1 MKMYQTILQVSHAAI
16 LVLVAKL
23 MLLLVIASVGS
34 SAWAQMPEGFT
45 KLATGDLAPD
55 FDLPGVDDK
64 NHKLADFS
72 AAKVLVVVFTCNH
85 CPTAQAY
92 EARLNKLLADYAD
105 KGLAMVAI
113 SPNDPQAVRLDE
125 LGYSDLGDSLDDMKV
140 RAKQAGFKFPYLYDG
155 ENQKVSLSYG
165 ARATPHVF
173 IFDSARKLRYQGRI
187 DDSESGEAIE
197 SADAQNAIDAIL
209 AGEKV
214 AVEKTRVFGCST
226 KWISKRQSAKDSIK
240 RWSQEP
246 VEMTVASKDDI
257 KTLAANDSDKYR
269 LINVWATWCAP
280 CVKELPELVTINRM
294 YRGRNFELITISTD
308 SAADK
313 DKALKVLTEK
323 QCSSK
328 NLLFDSEKRDDLFDN
343 LDAQSEGGV
352 PYTVLI
358 APGGE
363 IVHRQH
369 SSIDPAALKRII
381 VDRIGR
387 TFGDDK

>member
-1 MKMYQTILQVSHAAI
+1 MKNNHCELSWRFVFCT
-16 LVLVAKL
+16 VAGVL
-23 MLLLVIASVGS
+23 MLIMASSGTF
-34 SAWAQMPEGFT
+34 AHAQKPEGFT
-45 KLATGDLAPD
+45 KLSIGDPAPN

-64 NHKLADFS
+64 NHTLASFADS
-72 AAKVLVVVFTCNH
+72 KVLMIVFTCNH

-92 EARLNKLLADYAD
+92 ESRLNQLVTDYSD
-105 KGLAMVAI
+105 KGFALVAI
-113 SPNDPQAVRLDE
+113 SPNDPLAVRLDE

-140 RAKQAGFKFPYLYDG
+140 RAKEAKFKFPYLYDG

-165 ARATPHVF
+165 AIATPHVF

-187 DDSESGEAIE
+187 DDSESGNAIK
-197 SADAQNAIDAIL
+197 SADAKNAIDAIL
-209 AGEKV
+209 DGEKV
-214 AVEKTRVFGCST
+214 PVEKTRVFGCST
-226 KWISKRQSAKDSIK
+226 KWISKRQSAKDAIK

-246 VEMTVASKDDI
+246 VEINVASKDDI
-257 KTLAANDSDKYR
+257 KTLAANDTDKYR

-294 YRGRNFELITISTD
+294 YRGRNFEMITISTD
-308 SAADK
+308 TAADK
-313 DKALKVLTEK
+313 EKALKVLTDK

-328 NLLFDSEKRDDLFDN
+328 NLLFESEKRDDLFDN
-343 LDAQSEGGV
+343 LDAESEGGV

-363 IVHRQH
+363 VVHRQH
-369 SSIDPAALKRII
+369 SSIDAAELKRII
-381 VDRIGR
+381 VGRIGR

>member
-1 MKMYQTILQVSHAAI
+1 MKNNHCELSWRFVFCT
-16 LVLVAKL
+16 VAGVL
-23 MLLLVIASVGS
+23 MLIMASSGTF
-34 SAWAQMPEGFT
+34 AHAQKPEGFT
-45 KLATGDLAPD
+45 KLSIGDPAPN

-64 NHKLADFS
+64 NHTLASFADS
-72 AAKVLVVVFTCNH
+72 KVLMIVFTCNH

-92 EARLNKLLADYAD
+92 ESRLNQLVTDYSD
-105 KGLAMVAI
+105 KGFALVAI
-113 SPNDPQAVRLDE
+113 SPNDPLAVRLDE

-140 RAKQAGFKFPYLYDG
+140 RAKEAKFKFPYLYDG

-165 ARATPHVF
+165 AIATPHVF

-187 DDSESGEAIE
+187 DDSESGNAIK
-197 SADAQNAIDAIL
+197 SADAKNAIDAIL

-214 AVEKTRVFGCST
+214 PVEKTRVFGCST
-226 KWISKRQSAKDSIK
+226 KWINKRQSAKDAVK
-240 RWSQEP
+240 RWSKEL
-246 VEMTVASKDDI
+246 VELALASKEEI
-257 KTLAANDSDKYR
+257 KELAANKTDKYR
-269 LINVWATWCAP
+269 LVNVWATWCAP

-294 YRGRNFELITISTD
+294 YRGRKFEMITISAD

-313 DKALKVLTEK
+313 EKALKILTDT
-323 QCSSK
+323 QCSSQ
-328 NLLFDSEKRDDLFDN
+328 NLLFDTEKRDDLFDN

-363 IVHRQH
+363 VIHRQH
-369 SSIDPAALKRII
+369 GSIDAAKLKRMI
-381 VDRIGR
+381 VERIGR

>member
-1 MKMYQTILQVSHAAI
+1 MKMYQTTLQVSHAAI

>member
-1 MKMYQTILQVSHAAI
+1 MINNHYKLWRF
-16 LVLVAKL
+16 LFCLVAGL
-23 MLLLVIASVGS
+23 QMLTEVPCVPVTY
-34 SAWAQMPEGFT
+34 AQMPEGFT
-45 KLATGDLAPD
+45 QLATGDPAPD

-64 NHKLADFS
+64 NHTLASFADS
-72 AAKVLVVVFTCNH
+72 KVLMVVFTCNH

-92 EARLNKLLADYAD
+92 EVRLNQMVTDYAD
-105 KGLAMVAI
+105 KGLALVAI

-125 LGYSDLGDSLDDMKV
+125 LGYSDVGDTLEDMKV
-140 RAKQAGFKFPYLYDG
+140 RANEAGFKFPYLYDG
-155 ENQKVSLSYG
+155 ENQRVSLSYG

-187 DDSESGEAIE
+187 DDSESGDAIE
-197 SADAQNAIDAIL
+197 SADARNAIDAIL
-209 AGEKV
+209 TGEKV

-226 KWISKRQSAKDSIK
+226 IWISKRQSAKDSIK

-246 VEMTVASKDDI
+246 VEISVANQDDI
-257 KTLAANDSDKYR
+257 KALAANDTDKYR
-269 LINVWATWCAP
+269 LVNVWATWCAP

-294 YRGRNFELITISTD
+294 YRGRRFELVTISTD

-313 DKALKVLTEK
+313 EKALKVLKDK

-328 NLLFDSEKRDDLFDN
+328 NFLFDSEKRDDLFDN

-363 IVHRQH
+363 VVHRQH
-369 SSIDPAALKRII
+369 NSIDPAALKRII

>member
-1 MKMYQTILQVSHAAI
+1 MKNSQSGFLSRLVVCISARFLLSMLVMVSCG
-16 LVLVAKL
+16 
-23 MLLLVIASVGS
+23 ASAS
-34 SAWAQMPEGFT
+34 AQMPEGFT
-45 KLATGDLAPD
+45 KLATGDSAPD

-64 NHKLADFS
+64 NHKLADY
-72 AAKVLVVVFTCNH
+72 ADAKVLMVVFTCNH

-92 EARLNKLLADYAD
+92 EARLNQLVTDYSD
-105 KGLAMVAI
+105 KGLALVGI
-113 SPNDPQAVRLDE
+113 SPNDPLAVRLDE
-125 LGYSDLGDSLDDMKV
+125 LGYSDLGDSLEDMKV

-155 ENQKVSLSYG
+155 EDQKVSLSYG
-165 ARATPHVF
+165 AMVTPHVF
-173 IFDSARKLRYQGRI
+173 IFDQDRKLRYQGRI
-187 DDSESGEAIE
+187 DDSESGDAIE

-209 AGEKV
+209 TGNKV
-214 AVEKTRVFGCST
+214 PVEKTRVFGCST
-226 KWISKRQSAKDSIK
+226 KWINKRQSAKDAIR

-246 VEMTVASKDDI
+246 VELTIANKDDI
-257 KTLAANDSDKYR
+257 KTLAENKTDKYR
-269 LINVWATWCAP
+269 LVNVWATWCAP
-280 CVKELPELVTINRM
+280 CVKELPELVAINRM
-294 YRGRNFELITISTD
+294 YRGRKCEMITISTD
-308 SAADK
+308 TATDK
-313 DKALKVLTEK
+313 EKALEVLKDK

-363 IVHRQH
+363 VVHRQH
-369 SSIDPAALKRII
+369 SSIDAAELKRII